1 MNNTKNT
8 KNSILLSNV
17 YNSPMI
23 EIEKENGI
31 AYFFE
36 YEAKKDTSRVRLPD
50 GSIEISFL
58 LNQPS
63 SFYLSGPYDLIHHVN
78 YPDSGTV
85 FGIFLLPSL
94 VPEPWNHDYKFS
106 DFSNRTIVFD
116 CKDYPAFQA
125 IFVATDF
132 VSRMEIARSLL
143 STSIYFNGNNLLNYI
158 SHQIY
163 INKGNIHLSN
173 LYREIGY
180 TRQYINQLFKSE
192 IGVKPKYFCKI
203 LRFQYLIY
211 CISAYYPEK
220 RLNYI
225 VKMCGY
231 YDQSHMN
238 KEFRE
243 FTNLNPDA
251 FIKKYRKILNQG

>member
-1 MNNTKNT
+1 MNNTKKTNIS
-8 KNSILLSNV
+8 NLLSNV
-17 YNSPMI
+17 YNSPII
-23 EIEKENGI
+23 EIEKDNGI

-36 YEAKKDTSRVRLPD
+36 YEAKKDTSRIRLPD
-50 GSIEISFL
+50 GSIEITFL
-58 LNQPS
+58 LNDPS
-63 SFYLSGPYDLIHHVN
+63 SLYVSGSYDLIHSVN
-78 YPDSGTV
+78 YPSSGTV
-85 FGIFLLPSL
+85 FGILLLPSL
-94 VPEPWNHDYKFS
+94 VPALWNHDYKFS
-106 DFSNRTIVFD
+106 DFRNRTIVFD
-116 CKDYPAFQA
+116 LKDYPVFQS
-125 IFVATDF
+125 IFEASDF
-132 VSRMEIARSLL
+132 ASRIEIARSLL
-143 STSIYFNGNNLLNYI
+143 SMSSYFNGNKLLNYI

-163 INKGNIHLSN
+163 INKGNLHLSD

-192 IGVKPKYFCKI
+192 IGVKPKYFCKV

-211 CISAYYPEK
+211 CISEYYPEK
-220 RLNYI
+220 RLNHI

-251 FIKKYRKILNQG
+251 FIKKYKKILNQE